1 MCREESGANE
11 NTDPGRCF
19 SPQVSG
25 GRTSAGAAREGGT
38 GEEDRESCL
47 GPRAQRERPRRQGRG
62 WSSGKTH
69 PGGGRA
75 EGMDRPCPSLLPATQ
90 G

>member
-62 WSSGKTH
+62 LELGEDASGR
-69 PGGGRA
+69 RA
-75 EGMDRPCPSLLPATQ
+75 G
-90 G
+90 